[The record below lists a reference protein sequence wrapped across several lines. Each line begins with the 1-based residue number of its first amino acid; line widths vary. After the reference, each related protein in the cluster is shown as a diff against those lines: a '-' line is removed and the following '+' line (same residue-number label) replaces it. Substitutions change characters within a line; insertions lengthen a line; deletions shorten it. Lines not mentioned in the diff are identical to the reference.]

1 MIKKLIFIT
10 ILFFFTSN
18 AFSQIINEV
27 KIEGNNRISKETI
40 FIYGEIEL
48 NKDYSEDT
56 LDKIIKNLYSTN
68 FFEDISVK
76 IKNNILEIKLKEYPV
91 INKLIFIGE
100 KKKTLIDQIKKV
112 ISSKEKNSFIK
123 SSVIKDIEIIKKLY
137 SSIGYNFAKAEVK
150 INEIAND
157 KVDML
162 IEINRGERTKISK
175 INFIGN
181 ENVSTRRLTDV
192 IASQED
198 KFWKIISKN
207 TNLSENLVNLD
218 VRLITN
224 YYKSV
229 GFYDVKVSS
238 NLAKINFSGEAQ
250 LVYSID
256 EGKRYTINKIST
268 NVDSV
273 FDKKL
278 FFPLR
283 KSYDDLVGSYYSPFK
298 VKKLLDELDELINR
312 NSLQFVEH
320 NVQETIE
327 GDTINIIL
335 NVFEGEKTLVER
347 INITGNNVTN
357 ENVIRG
363 ELILDEGDPLT
374 NINLEKSISKIK
386 SRNIFTDVKYEINDG
401 SKDNLKIIDI
411 NVEEKPTGEISA
423 GAGIGTNGGSFA
435 FNIRENNW
443 LGEGKNV
450 AFEIE
455 VDQETLEGTFSFT
468 DPNYDFLGNSL
479 SYSLSSQ
486 SNDKPDQGYENS
498 IISANISTAFEQY
511 KNIFASLG
519 LGFSY
524 DDLRTDSSASS
535 SLKKQAGTFSE
546 VSANYG
552 FAFDDRDRTFMPT
565 SGSILRF
572 NQSLPFYADKSYI
585 DNTLSISAYKT
596 LSENFVGATKFYI
609 TAIEGLD
616 NDDVRLSKRKGL
628 SSRRLRG
635 FERNKVGPVDSGDH
649 VGGNYA
655 SSLNFETNL
664 PNLLPENTKTDVS
677 LFLDFANVWGVDYD
691 SSLDDGSKIR
701 SSTGAIFNWIS
712 PVGPLTFTFS
722 QNLAKAETD
731 KTESFTF
738 NLGTSF

>member
-1 MIKKLIFIT
+1 MIKKFIFIT
-10 ILFFFTSN
+10 LLFFFTSN
-18 AFSQIINEV
+18 AFSQMINEV

-40 FIYGEIEL
+40 LIYGEIEL

-56 LDKIIKNLYSTN
+56 LDEILKNLYSTN
-68 FFEDISVK
+68 FFEDVSIK
-76 IKNNILEIKLKEYPV
+76 INNNILEVKLKEYPV
-91 INKLIFIGE
+91 INKLIFTGE

-123 SSVIKDIEIIKKLY
+123 SSVIKDVEIIKKLY

-150 INEIAND
+150 INEIAD
-157 KVDML
+157 DRVDIL
-162 IEINRGERTKISK
+162 IEINRGERTKISS

-198 KFWKIISKN
+198 KFWKIITKN

-218 VRLITN
+218 VRLIRN

-238 NLAKINFSGEAQ
+238 NLAKINFSGEAE

-273 FDKKL
+273 FDKEL

-283 KSYDDLVGSYYSPFK
+283 KSYDDLIGSYYSPFK

-320 NVQETIE
+320 NVQEIIE
-327 GDTINIIL
+327 GNTINITL

-347 INITGNNVTN
+347 INITGNSVTN
-357 ENVIRG
+357 ENVIRS

-374 NINLEKSISKIK
+374 NVNLEKSISNIK
-386 SRNIFTDVKYEINDG
+386 SRNIFNDVKYEINDG
-401 SKDNLKIIDI
+401 SKDNLKIINID
-411 NVEEKPTGEISA
+411 VEEKPTGEISA

-435 FNIRENNW
+435 FNIKENNW

-455 VDQETLEGTFSFT
+455 VDEETLEGTFSFT

-498 IISANISTAFEQY
+498 ITSANISTAFEQY

-519 LGFSY
+519 LGLSY
-524 DDLRTDSSASS
+524 DDLRTHSSASS
-535 SLKKQAGTFSE
+535 SLRKQAGTFSE
-546 VSANYG
+546 IAVNYG

-572 NQSLPFYADKSYI
+572 NQSLPFYADKSYL

-596 LSENFVGATKFYI
+596 LSENLVGSTKFYI
-609 TAIEGLD
+609 TAIEGFND
-616 NDDVRLSKRKGL
+616 DDVRLSKRKGL

-655 SSLNFETNL
+655 SALNFETNL

-701 SSTGAIFNWIS
+701 SSTGAVFNFIS
-712 PVGPLTFTFS
+712 PIGPLTFTFS